1 MAKLRIGE
9 TEAGERRGE
18 TADIETGE
26 TETTITIEGTIETMV
41 EIGVTAATETEI
53 EVTIGTTGPG
63 DTEDVLQIL
72 ILVFINVLSTPH
84 RFNTIGT
91 IPHL

>member
-9 TEAGERRGE
+9 TEAGGRRGE

-41 EIGVTAATETEI
+41 EIGVTAATETETGI

-63 DTEDVLQIL
+63 DTEDFLQIS
-72 ILVFINVLSTPH
+72 I
-84 RFNTIGT
+84 
-91 IPHL
+91 